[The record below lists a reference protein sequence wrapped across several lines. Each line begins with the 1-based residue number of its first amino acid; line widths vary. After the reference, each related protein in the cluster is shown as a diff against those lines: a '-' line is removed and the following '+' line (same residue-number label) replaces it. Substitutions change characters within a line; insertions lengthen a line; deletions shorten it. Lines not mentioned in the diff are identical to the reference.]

1 MSTIF
6 SRILR
11 GELPAQFVWKDDLCA
26 VFLSIAPLRPG
37 HALVV
42 PRAQLDH
49 WVDLPADT
57 AAHLMVV
64 AQKIGKAQQEAFEP
78 QRIGLMIA
86 GFEVP
91 HVHVHVVPIEGM
103 ADLDFSNA
111 DSRASGATIEDAAQ
125 RLRAA
130 LRAQGAEHVV

>member
-1 MSTIF
+1 MTTIF

-11 GELPAQFVWKDDLCA
+11 GELPALFVWKDDLCA

-42 PRAQLDH
+42 PRAEVDH
-49 WVDLPADT
+49 WIDLPADT
-57 AAHLMVV
+57 AAHLMTV

-111 DSRASGATIEDAAQ
+111 DSRATGAALEDAAQ